1 MAFPESFLE
10 ELAARNDIVDVVSG
24 YVRLTRRS
32 GVNQFGLCPFH
43 SEKTP
48 SFSVN
53 AERQI
58 YHCFGCGKGGG
69 VINFIMEVENLS
81 VRDAVKL
88 SLSVEANHATG
99 TDIMIFGP
107 AVAERFRLD
116 FKPTDDI
123 NEAIEAVRDGGRV
136 IVRVSGRYENNKKIF
151 TKTGHYMVMIAA
163 TKEEVCILDP
173 SWTSKKYGKWEK
185 EGLVRTEGTLV
196 YTAPETLHN
205 EGIQIHP
212 RYYIFRRKKGN
223 KI

>member
-1 MAFPESFLE
+1 MKHINQRRYAYIPYPFRPDNPEKPGNVR
-10 ELAARNDIVDVVSG
+10 RNGCCLCSACMVVDQ
-24 YVRLTRRS
+24 LT
-32 GVNQFGLCPFH
+32 
-43 SEKTP
+43 T
-48 SFSVN
+48 
-53 AERQI
+53 
-58 YHCFGCGKGGG
+58 
-69 VINFIMEVENLS
+69 ENLS

-185 EGLVRTEGTLV
+185 EGLVRTAGTLV

>member
-1 MAFPESFLE
+1 MRHINQRRYAYIPYPFRPENPE
-10 ELAARNDIVDVVSG
+10 KPGNVRRNGCCLCSACMVVDQ
-24 YVRLTRRS
+24 LTT
-32 GVNQFGLCPFH
+32 
-43 SEKTP
+43 EK
-48 SFSVN
+48 F
-53 AERQI
+53 
-58 YHCFGCGKGGG
+58 
-69 VINFIMEVENLS
+69 S

-99 TDIMIFGP
+99 TEIMIFGP
-107 AVAERFRLD
+107 AVAEKFNLV

-136 IVRVSGRYENNKKIF
+136 ILRVSNRYDCNKGIF

-173 SWTSKKYGKWEK
+173 SWTSKKFRKWEK

-196 YTAPETLHN
+196 YTTPEVLHD

-223 KI
+223 EK